1 MASMTRS
8 ATPLADHVAAMRRF
22 SRFYT
27 ARIGALREGLHDS
40 AFSLTEA
47 RILYELAHRDGLTA
61 AQLARELALDPG
73 YLSRILR
80 AFARRGLLARTT
92 SPDDGRQ
99 SLLALTKAGR
109 AAFAPLNQ
117 ASREEIGALLK
128 PLSEPQQRRLV
139 AAMHAIEGL
148 LGGAADPAAA
158 REPYLLREHRVG
170 DIGWIAHRQGVLYAE
185 EYGWDERFEALV
197 AEIGAHFINHFDPAK
212 ERCVIAERAG
222 EIVGSAFVVKQSPRV
237 AKLRL
242 VYVEPSARG
251 LGIGRRMVEEC
262 LRFARLKR
270 YRKMVLWTND
280 ILVSARRIY
289 EAAGFVLVSEER
301 HHSFGHELV
310 GQYWE
315 LTL

>member
-1 MASMTRS
+1 MASMSGLPER
-8 ATPLADHVAAMRRF
+8 VAAMRRF

-73 YLSRILR
+73 YLSRLLR
-80 AFARRGLLARTT
+80 AFARRGLLDRTV

-109 AAFAPLNQ
+109 AAFAPLDH
-117 ASREEIGALLK
+117 ASRAEIAALLE
-128 PLSEPQQRRLV
+128 PLSEPQQRRLI

-148 LGGAADPAAA
+148 LSGAPESGAA

-170 DIGWIAHRQGVLYAE
+170 DIGWIVHRQAALYAE
-185 EYGWDERFEALV
+185 AYGWDARFEALL
-197 AEIGAHFINHFDPAK
+197 AEIGAHFINNFDPAK

-222 EIVGSAFVVKQSPRV
+222 DVVGSAFVVKQSPRI
-237 AKLRL
+237 AKLRM

-251 LGIGRRMVEEC
+251 LGIGRRLVEEC

-270 YRKMVLWTND
+270 YRKIVLWTND

-289 EAAGFVLVSEER
+289 QAAGFVLVSEER
-301 HHSFGHELV
+301 HHSFGHDLV

>member
-1 MASMTRS
+1 MATMTS
-8 ATPLADHVAAMRRF
+8 ADLAPRVAAMRRF

-47 RILYELAHRDGLTA
+47 RILWELAHREGLTA

-73 YLSRILR
+73 YLSRLLR
-80 AFARRGLLARTT
+80 AFRRRGLLARTP
-92 SPDDGRQ
+92 SADDGRQ
-99 SLLALTKAGR
+99 HLLTLTPAGR
-109 AAFAPLNQ
+109 AAFAPLD
-117 ASREEIGALLK
+117 AGSREEIGALLA
-128 PLSEPQQRRLV
+128 PLSDPEQRRLV
-139 AAMHAIEGL
+139 AAMAAIEGL
-148 LGGAADPAAA
+148 LSDAAADA

-170 DIGWIAHRQGVLYAE
+170 DIGWIVHRQAVLYAE
-185 EYGWDERFEALV
+185 EYGWDNRFEALL
-197 AEIGAHFINHFDPAK
+197 AEIGAHFITHFDPAL
-212 ERCVIAERAG
+212 ERCVIAERGG
-222 EIVGSAFVVKQSPRV
+222 EVVGSAFVVKQSARI
-237 AKLRL
+237 AKLRM

-251 LGIGRRMVEEC
+251 LGIGRRLVEEC
-262 LRFARLKR
+262 LRFARAKG

-289 EAAGFVLVSEER
+289 QAAGFTLVSEER
-301 HHSFGHELV
+301 HHSFGHDLV